1 MIGDVGYA
9 GLRVEDIAAEAKVAK
24 SSLYRRWSSKSAL
37 VVSVVEELFAQRGVV
52 VPESDDVWT
61 DLESVVRRLTWSLR
75 DTRFGA
81 ALAGLVFER
90 SHDPELRSSFDA
102 VWAERRENVVAVLR
116 TGVDRGQIRSDVD
129 LDLLADLLAGL
140 FYYRL
145 LISNGDLSDGVAVQ
159 VLALVR
165 QGVGVSAVRDDG

>member
-52 VPESDDVWT
+52 VPGNHDVWT
-61 DLESVVRRLTWSLR
+61 DLESLMRRLTWSLR
-75 DTRFGA
+75 DTRLGA
-81 ALAGLVFER
+81 ALVGLVFER
-90 SHDPELRSSFDA
+90 GHDPELRSTFDA
-102 VWAERRENVVAVLR
+102 VWAERRQNVVTVLQ

-145 LISNGDLSDGVAVQ
+145 LISNGDLSDEVAAQ

-165 QGVGVSAVRDDG
+165 RGVGVSPVRDDG